1 MNKNQE
7 DNYISI
13 DEAAEYLGIKTVTLR
28 NWIKTNDSLPAKKV
42 GKMWKFKR
50 SELDTW
56 INSGK
61 SAIE

>member
-1 MNKNQE
+1 MDEQYI

-28 NWIKTNDSLPAKKV
+28 NWLKKDVELPAKKI
-42 GKMWKFKR
+42 GKQWKFKR
-50 SELDTW
+50 SELDAW
-56 INSGK
+56 VNSGK